1 MGKQQSGFTLIEL
14 IAVIVILGILAATA
28 IPRFVNLQDEA
39 QQAAVNAIAAGMESA
54 SSLNHAVAIAQEAG
68 LTNNVDDPVI
78 EISNCDQAGAL
89 LLTPPPA
96 IYTIAAQAVAPG
108 AVQPCTVTGPGTPPV
123 TANFSVIGVAAPAA
137 PATP

>member
-54 SSLNHAVAIAQEAG
+54 SSLNHAVAIAQAAG
-68 LTNNVDDPVI
+68 LTNNTDDPVYPVTACGDAA
-78 EISNCDQAGAL
+78 EL

-96 IYTIAAQAVAPG
+96 IYTFSEQTVAPG
-108 AVQPCTVTGPGTPPV
+108 AVQVCTLTGPGTPPV
-123 TANFSVIGVAAPAA
+123 TANFSVIGVAAP
-137 PATP
+137 

>member
-39 QQAAVNAIAAGMESA
+39 QQAAINAIAAGMESA

-68 LTNNVDDPVI
+68 LTNNDDDPVR
-78 EISNCDQAGAL
+78 EITNCNQAGTL
-89 LLTPPPA
+89 LLTAPPA
-96 IYTIAAQAVAPG
+96 IYTIADQAVGAG
-108 AVQPCTVTGPGTPPV
+108 AVVLCEIAGPGEV
-123 TANFSVIGVAAPAA
+123 EAQFNVIGVVEPE
-137 PATP
+137 